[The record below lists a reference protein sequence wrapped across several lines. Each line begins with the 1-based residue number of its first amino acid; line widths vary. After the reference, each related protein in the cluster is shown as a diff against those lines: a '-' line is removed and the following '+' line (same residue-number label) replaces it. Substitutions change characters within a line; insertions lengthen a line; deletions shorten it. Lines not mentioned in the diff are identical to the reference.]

1 MADEIEYKL
10 EDVKATPVASSD
22 IDQTFRSGCIDLIS
36 SALGGRV
43 LGSSDE
49 WFAAASN
56 LIKPTAPIRQPGK
69 MVYTGAWYDGWETRR
84 HNPEPFDWVIIRLGV
99 ASGTV
104 EGVEV
109 DTFAFN
115 GNHAPFISV
124 EGCFRPDDNDDG
136 AGDQEVLSWGGTRGG
151 WETILGIQECGPS
164 QRFAWK
170 LDDRP
175 ARSSASPPSPSS
187 PSSSGGRFTHV
198 RLNMYPDGGIARF
211 RLFGHAV
218 PVFPSD
224 EAAELDLAAAQ
235 NGGVAVSCSDQ
246 HFGTKD
252 NLILPGRGVDMGD
265 GWETARSRE
274 KGHVDWAIIRLGAP
288 GFVKRLVVDTAHFR
302 GNYPQRVKVDAIR
315 WKGEGGEPPATAEGW
330 REVVEP
336 SKAGPDQEHE
346 FVSGIQDQPF
356 THVKLTMIPDGGVKR
371 IRVFAQRAV

>member
-10 EDVKATPVASSD
+10 EHVKATPVASSD

-36 SALGGRV
+36 SALGGKV

-56 LIKPTAPIRQPGK
+56 LIKPAAPIRQPGK

-84 HNPEPFDWVIIRLGV
+84 HNPEPFDWAVIRLGV

-124 EGCFRPDDNDDG
+124 EGCFRPDSDDG
-136 AGDQEVLSWGGTRGG
+136 ADQEVLSWGGTRGG

-164 QRFAWK
+164 QRFAWR

-175 ARSSASPPSPSS
+175 ARPSVSSS
-187 PSSSGGRFTHV
+187 SSSGKRYTHV
-198 RLNMYPDGGIARF
+198 RLNMYPDGGIARL

-218 PVFPSD
+218 PVFPAD
-224 EAAELDLAAAQ
+224 PAAELDLAAAQ
-235 NGGVAVSCSDQ
+235 NGGAAVSCSDQ

-252 NLILPGRGVDMGD
+252 NLILPGRGADMGD
-265 GWETARSRE
+265 GWETARSRGR
-274 KGHVDWAIIRLGAP
+274 GHVDWAVVRLGAP
-288 GFVKRLVVDTAHFR
+288 GFVRRLVVDTAHFR
-302 GNYPQRVKVDAIR
+302 GNYPQRVRVDAIR
-315 WKGEGGEPPATAEGW
+315 WEGREGEPPAAAEGW
-330 REVVEP
+330 REVVGP
-336 SKAGPDQEHE
+336 SKTGPDQEHE
-346 FVSGIQDQPF
+346 FVSGIQDERF